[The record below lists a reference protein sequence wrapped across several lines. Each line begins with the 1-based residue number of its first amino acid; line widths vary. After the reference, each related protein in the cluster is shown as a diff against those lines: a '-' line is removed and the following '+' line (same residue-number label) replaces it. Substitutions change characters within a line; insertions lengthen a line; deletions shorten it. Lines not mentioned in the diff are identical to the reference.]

1 MANSFS
7 CTGRLGGDP
16 EWKTHGE
23 TGVLEFS
30 IANDVGYGE
39 RKKTNWFR
47 CSMWGDRGLKLRA
60 YLQKG
65 NKVFVVGELTNNE
78 YKAQD
83 GTMKFSSDLRLD
95 RLDFCESKPEQK

>member
-1 MANSFS
+1 
-7 CTGRLGGDP
+7 
-16 EWKTHGE
+16 
-23 TGVLEFS
+23 
-30 IANDVGYGE
+30 
-39 RKKTNWFR
+39 
-47 CSMWGDRGLKLRA
+47 LRA